1 MKTMAGE
8 GCDIVD
14 ELENLETMDYETLQ
28 EKKND
33 ELMALLDEKNM
44 KQLKQRMEEMNE
56 FDVAAF
62 LTEIGDK
69 RMPMVFRLLS
79 KETAA
84 EVFANFEPPEQELII
99 NSMTDSE
106 LAGIIEEMYV
116 DDAVDMMEEMPANV
130 VKRLMRTATPETRAI
145 INQYL
150 HYPEYS
156 AGSIMTS
163 EYVDLKKYMNV
174 KESFARIRRIGE
186 DKETIY
192 ICFVTSADRKL
203 EGVVT
208 VKDLLLADPDTVIE
222 ELMDR
227 NVVFASTTE
236 DQESVS
242 DKFSDYDLM
251 AMPVVDKEGRL
262 VGIVTVD
269 DVMDVME
276 QEATE
281 DIEKMAGMLP
291 SDAPYSRTK
300 PLEIYKNRIPWL
312 MFLMLSATFT
322 SMILTSFEDMLAVVP
337 GLVAFIPML
346 MGTGGNSGA
355 QSATAVIRSLS
366 LGDIEPSNA
375 LGIIWKE
382 WRVALLCG
390 LTLSL
395 VNFGKMLLLDHWIL
409 GNAAVT
415 VWIAATVSLSIV
427 FIVMFA
433 KLVGSLLPIGAEKI
447 GLDPAVMANPLIST
461 LTDAVSLLIYIYVA
475 KILLHI

>member
-1 MKTMAGE
+1 M
-8 GCDIVD
+8 D
-14 ELENLETMDYETLQ
+14 EENIQEAPNYEALQ
-28 EKKND
+28 EKHID
-33 ELMALLDEKNM
+33 ELMALLDQHNAKE
-44 KQLKQRMEEMNE
+44 LKLRMEELNDYDLAE
-56 FDVAAF
+56 F
-62 LTEIGDK
+62 LTEIDDK
-69 RMPMVFRLLS
+69 RMATVFRLLP
-79 KETAA
+79 KERAA
-84 EVFANFEPPEQELII
+84 EVFAHFEPPEQEKII
-99 NSMTDSE
+99 NSITDSE
-106 LAGIIEEMYV
+106 LTGIVEELYL
-116 DDAVDMMEEMPANV
+116 DDAVDMMEELPANV
-130 VKRLMRTATPETRAI
+130 VKRVMSAATPQTRAL

-150 HYPEYS
+150 NYPENS
-156 AGSIMTS
+156 AGSIMTA
-163 EYVDLKKYMNV
+163 EFVDLKKYMSV
-174 KESFARIRRIGE
+174 RDSFARIRRIGK

-192 ICFVTSADRKL
+192 ICFVTNAHREL

-208 VKDLLLADPDTVIE
+208 VKDLLLADPDTEIE

-242 DKFSDYDLM
+242 EKFSNYDLM
-251 AMPVVDKEGRL
+251 ALPVVDKEGRL

-269 DVMDVME
+269 DVMDVMQ

-281 DIEKMAGMLP
+281 DIEKMAGILP
-291 SDAPYSRTK
+291 SDTPYSRTK

-322 SMILTSFEDMLAVVP
+322 SMILTSFEEMLAIVP

-366 LGDIEPSNA
+366 LGDIEPRDA
-375 LGIIWKE
+375 VRVIWKE
-382 WRVALLCG
+382 WRVAVLCG
-390 LTLSL
+390 ATLSL
-395 VNFGKMLLLDHWIL
+395 VNFGKMLLLDMLIL
-409 GNAAVT
+409 GNHSVT
-415 VWIAATVSLSIV
+415 IWVAATVSLSIV

-433 KLVGSLLPIGAEKI
+433 KLVGSLLPLGAEKI

-475 KILLHI
+475 KLILGI